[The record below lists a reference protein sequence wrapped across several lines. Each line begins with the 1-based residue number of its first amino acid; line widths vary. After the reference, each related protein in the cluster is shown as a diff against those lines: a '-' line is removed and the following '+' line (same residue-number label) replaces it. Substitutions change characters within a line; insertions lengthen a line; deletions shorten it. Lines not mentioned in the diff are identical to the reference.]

1 MWMDRLKITYNKWC
15 AYWTTRRLAIV
26 FVMLHI
32 VTLLPILYCS
42 FYDYATGDD
51 LGYSAAVHQLM
62 QQGAPFSA
70 ILQAIWGQVVTSW
83 YNFQGTWSSI
93 ILFQL
98 QPGIWGER
106 VYAITPWIALAC
118 IIGGTGYIL
127 HDLLVLRLHYERA
140 SYWAILSVLLIL
152 SVQYM
157 PRIRGGIFWYTSV
170 AHYIIPYCV
179 SLLSIT
185 WAVKWM
191 DHGQKRYPILML
203 LGMIYLGGAGYP
215 PIVMAAAVLLILM
228 LISLCRDVIKVT
240 LLAQRRRAL
249 VIAIPLGLEVIGFG
263 ISAMAPGNKVRGGS
277 DFGFSAQRAIGTIAA
292 VLRDEISIGLGYVI
306 TDRLLVPG
314 MLIIAVLAFE
324 AYDIDRHRVNARYP
338 LGVAV
343 VGYLLTAA
351 VRAPEIYAGVEVS
364 GGVPDV
370 DYLVYQLCLTGAIC
384 YCMVWL
390 KNWLDDHGYAIA
402 RDAVRFNR
410 CVRTPI
416 MIAVMLFCIVFYRH
430 YIGGTADYTC
440 ITFIQSGA
448 LADYQEQ
455 MQERLAILENDSIQD
470 VVLPEMN
477 EYQGPFMHMPL
488 MRDHNSFTNYVTEKY
503 YGKRS
508 VIAIPREEYEAH
520 YRDGIR
526 INP

>member
-1 MWMDRLKITYNKWC
+1 MDRLKRTYSKWC
-15 AYWTTRRLAIV
+15 TYWTTRRVAAVFIV
-26 FVMLHI
+26 LHI
-32 VTLLPILYCS
+32 LSLLPILYCS

-51 LGYSAAVHQLM
+51 LGYSARVHRLM
-62 QQGAPFSA
+62 LDGASFGA
-70 ILQAIWGQVVTSW
+70 ILQAIWDQVVTSW

-118 IIGGTGYIL
+118 IIGGTGYLL
-127 HDLLVLRLHYERA
+127 HDLLALRLHYER
-140 SYWAILSVLLIL
+140 SSCWGILSILFML

-157 PRIRGGIFWYTSV
+157 PRIRGGVFWYTSV
-170 AHYIIPYCV
+170 AHYIIPYSV
-179 SLLSIT
+179 ALLSIT

-191 DHGQKRYPILML
+191 DQGYRRYLVLML

-215 PIVMAAAVLLILM
+215 PIVMAAAVLMILM
-228 LISLCRDVIKVT
+228 LVSFCRDVIKVT
-240 LLAQRRRAL
+240 LLARRRRAL
-249 VIAIPLGLEVIGFG
+249 VITIPLGLEVIGFG

-277 DFGFSAQRAIGTIAA
+277 DFGFSVERAISTIVT
-292 VLRDEISIGLGYVI
+292 VLRDEVSIGLGYI
-306 TDRLLVPG
+306 IAARLLLPG
-314 MLIIAVLAFE
+314 LLIIAALAYE
-324 AYDIDRHRVNARYP
+324 AYDIDRRRVNARYP
-338 LGVAV
+338 LGVTII
-343 VGYLLTAA
+343 GYLLSAA

-370 DYLVYQLCLTGAIC
+370 DYLVWLLCLTGVIC
-384 YCMVWL
+384 YCMVWF
-390 KNWLDDHGYAIA
+390 KNWLDDHGYTIA
-402 RDAVRFNR
+402 KDSVRFNQ
-410 CVRTPI
+410 CVRTPLMI
-416 MIAVMLFCIVFYRH
+416 MVALFCIVFYRH
-430 YIGGTADYTC
+430 LIGGTTDYTC
-440 ITFIQSGA
+440 MTFVQSGA
-448 LADYQEQ
+448 LADYHAQ

-488 MRDHNSFTNYVTEKY
+488 MRDSNSFTNYVTEEY
-503 YGKRS
+503 YGKNS

-526 INP
+526 ID